1 MGSKGKAPKTPDYV
15 GQAQAQAQGNVEAAR
30 IAAAANRV
38 SQYTPYGNLVYSRT
52 PGGGPD
58 DWQSTVSLSDTGQKL
73 LDQSNK
79 TALGLGDL
87 QNSALDRVSNAYSK
101 PYDYSSV
108 GDIQKQA
115 EGAITSRLDPM
126 WTQRQGALENQ
137 LLNQGITRGSE
148 AWSNAM
154 RDFDS
159 GRNDAYQQA
168 ILAGINTMPQTQ
180 AMATAL
186 RNQPLNELNAIRG
199 GSQVTDPSFGTTPQ
213 QATTQGPDLLGAA
226 QAAYGGNLNAYN
238 AKVGQQNQNIST
250 AALATY
256 LLGPY
261 AGAAALAF
269 SDRRLKSNIRLLGN
283 NGRHNWY
290 EYTIFGRR
298 EIGVMAQEVLQIK
311 PNAIFVH
318 PSGYLMVNYGDL

>member
-15 GQAQAQAQGNVEAAR
+15 GQAQAQAQGSLEAAR
-30 IAAAANRV
+30 VAAAANRV
-38 SQYTPYGNLVYSRT
+38 SQYTPYGNLIYSRT

-58 DWQSTVSLSDTGQKL
+58 DWQSQVTLSDTGQKL
-73 LDQSNK
+73 LDQANQTS
-79 TALGLGDL
+79 LGLGEL
-87 QNSALDRVSNAYSK
+87 QNSALDRVTNAYSK

-126 WTQRQGALENQ
+126 WEQRQGGLENQ

-154 RDFDS
+154 RDFNS

-168 ILAGINTMPQTQ
+168 VLAGINTMPQTQ

-199 GSQVTDPSFGTTPQ
+199 GSQVTDPTFGNTPQ
-213 QATTQGPDLLGAA
+213 QATTQGPDLLNAA
-226 QAAYGGNLNAYN
+226 QGAYSGNLNAYN
-238 AKVGQQNQNIST
+238 AKVGQQNANTNTMMQ
-250 AALATY
+250 AAL
-256 LLGPY
+256 L
-261 AGAAALAF
+261 ALYF
-269 SDRRLKSNIRLLGN
+269 SDRRLKSDIHLLGN
-283 NGRHNWY
+283 DRRHNWY

-298 EIGVMAQEVLQIK
+298 EVGVMAQEVLHVK
-311 PNAIFVH
+311 PEAVFVH

>member
-1 MGSKGKAPKTPDYV
+1 MGGKSKAPKTPDYT
-15 GQAQAQAQGNVEAAR
+15 GAAQATAQGNIEAAR

-58 DWQSTVSLSDTGQKL
+58 DWQSQVTLSDTGQKL
-73 LDQSNK
+73 LNQADQTS
-79 TALGLGDL
+79 LGLGEL
-87 QNSALDRVSNAYSK
+87 QNSALDRVTNAYSK

-126 WTQRQGALENQ
+126 WNQRQAGLENQ

-154 RDFDS
+154 RDLDT

-168 ILAGINTMPQTQ
+168 ILAGIQTMPQTQ
-180 AMATAL
+180 AMAMGL
-186 RNQPLNELNAIRG
+186 RNQPLNELNAIRS
-199 GSQVTDPSFGTTPQ
+199 GSQVTNPTFGTTPQ
-213 QATTQGPDLLGAA
+213 QATTSGADLLGAA

-238 AKVGQQNQNIST
+238 ANVGQQNQ
-250 AALATY
+250 
-256 LLGPY
+256 LLGAGTQAAMMY
-261 AGAAALAF
+261 ALYAM
-269 SDRRLKSNIRLLGN
+269 SDRRLKSDIRLLGN
-283 NGRHNWY
+283 DGRHNWY
-290 EYTIFGRR
+290 EYTIAGRR
-298 EIGVMAQEVLQIK
+298 EVGVMAQEVLATK
-311 PNAIFVH
+311 PEAVAVH

>member
-1 MGSKGKAPKTPDYV
+1 MGGKSKAPKTPDYA
-15 GQAQAQAQGNVEAAR
+15 GAAQATAQGNIEATR
-30 IAAAANRV
+30 IASAANRV
-38 SQYTPYGNLVYSRT
+38 SQYTPYGNLIYSKV

-58 DWQSTVSLSDTGQKL
+58 DWQATTTLSPTGQQL
-73 LDQSNK
+73 LEQADK
-79 TALGLGDL
+79 TSLGLGNL
-87 QNSALDRVSNAYSK
+87 QNSALDRVTNAYSQ

-180 AMATAL
+180 ALAMGL
-186 RNQPLNELNAIRG
+186 RNQPLNELNAIRS
-199 GSQVTDPSFGTTPQ
+199 GSQVTNPTFGNTPQ
-213 QATTQGPDLLGAA
+213 QATTGGADLLTAA

-238 AKVGQQNQNIST
+238 ANVGQQNATQNSLMQGALM
-250 AALATY
+250 AALY
-256 LLGPY
+256 M
-261 AGAAALAF
+261 
-269 SDRRLKSNIRLLGN
+269 SDRRLKSDIRPLGN
-283 NGRHNWY
+283 DGRHNWY

-298 EIGVMAQEVLQIK
+298 EIGVLAQEVFHVK
-311 PNAIFVH
+311 PEAVFVH